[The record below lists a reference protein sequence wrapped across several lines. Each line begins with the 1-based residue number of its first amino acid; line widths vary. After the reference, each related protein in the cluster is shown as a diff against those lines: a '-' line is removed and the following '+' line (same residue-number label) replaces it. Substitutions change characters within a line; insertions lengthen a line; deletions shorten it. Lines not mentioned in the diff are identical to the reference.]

1 MPIVKKEIMPDD
13 SYWTRMNGTNVMYSV
28 YKYDGSDP
36 SYYIGNTSDYD
47 EAYGK
52 LYDRAAKSEERDKK
66 VEQRAEEEA
75 KQEEEA
81 KRAAAEEEAKAKEK
95 TVNSDTFLD
104 ELEEKS
110 NEEIWSN
117 EEDAAEEAP
126 VKGSNSQEDVAKPAE
141 DTTEGADPASDTP
154 ANDATAS
161 SKPEDNQLSPT
172 DANAQGS
179 QASPSTE
186 EPGRGATIDPNN
198 TMTKGTAYPV
208 IKINDTYISQHE
220 IVEFYV
226 ETGYFRNPM
235 EYQTEKL
242 LKTGFV
248 PTMHLVV

>member
-36 SYYIGNTSDYD
+36 SYYVGNTGDYD

-104 ELEEKS
+104 ELEE
-110 NEEIWSN
+110 
-117 EEDAAEEAP
+117 
-126 VKGSNSQEDVAKPAE
+126 
-141 DTTEGADPASDTP
+141 
-154 ANDATAS
+154 
-161 SKPEDNQLSPT
+161 
-172 DANAQGS
+172 
-179 QASPSTE
+179 
-186 EPGRGATIDPNN
+186 
-198 TMTKGTAYPV
+198 
-208 IKINDTYISQHE
+208 
-220 IVEFYV
+220 
-226 ETGYFRNPM
+226 
-235 EYQTEKL
+235 
-242 LKTGFV
+242 
-248 PTMHLVV
+248 

>member
-1 MPIVKKEIMPDD
+1 MPFTSSREIDGWLKSYREEASADPEYFSEHPVDVNLFFDLQDEIEKIVREDEEKE
-13 SYWTRMNGTNVMYSV
+13 RQREEELA
-28 YKYDGSDP
+28 KQQ
-36 SYYIGNTSDYD
+36 
-47 EAYGK
+47 EAE
-52 LYDRAAKSEERDKK
+52 AT
-66 VEQRAEEEA
+66 AEEHE
-75 KQEEEA
+75 
-81 KRAAAEEEAKAKEK
+81 
-95 TVNSDTFLD
+95 DTT
-104 ELEEKS
+104 
-110 NEEIWSN
+110 
-117 EEDAAEEAP
+117 EEAP
-126 VKGSNSQEDVAKPAE
+126 VESSNSQEDVAQPAE
-141 DTTEGADPASDTP
+141 ESTDSAEPEPAAETP
-154 ANDATAS
+154 ANDATSS

>member
-1 MPIVKKEIMPDD
+1 
-13 SYWTRMNGTNVMYSV
+13 
-28 YKYDGSDP
+28 
-36 SYYIGNTSDYD
+36 
-47 EAYGK
+47 
-52 LYDRAAKSEERDKK
+52 
-66 VEQRAEEEA
+66 
-75 KQEEEA
+75 
-81 KRAAAEEEAKAKEK
+81 
-95 TVNSDTFLD
+95 
-104 ELEEKS
+104 
-110 NEEIWSN
+110 
-117 EEDAAEEAP
+117 
-126 VKGSNSQEDVAKPAE
+126 
-141 DTTEGADPASDTP
+141 
-154 ANDATAS
+154 
-161 SKPEDNQLSPT
+161 LSPT